1 MTTNNGTKAVVLR
14 EVASF
19 TGRPEVYQIRL
30 HGNGVLS
37 CSCPSWR
44 FAKKEE
50 RPFACKHMRAAGFAP
65 SYQIL
70 LA

>member
-1 MTTNNGTKAVVLR
+1 VVSSNGTKAIVLR

-19 TGRPEVYQIRL
+19 SGRPDVYQIRL
-30 HGNGVLS
+30 HASGVLS

-50 RPFACKHMRAAGFAP
+50 RPFACKHMRAAGFPAIF
-65 SYQIL
+65 QVV